1 MKLTVLT
8 ADDKIAEIKRLY
20 FRASRQTIE
29 ADLERAL
36 QLLKSMNSEEERERA
51 TVFMEGLAEMRRDW
65 LRPKKRKPRR

>member
-51 TVFMEGLAEMRRDW
+51 TVFMEGLTEMRRDW